1 MTRLANVAA
10 LGVAAAGV
18 SGVTTG
24 VILSSATD
32 ADRDEVLE
40 VAVTAAI
47 LAALVAAPAGLFT
60 D

>member
-1 MTRLANVAA
+1 MTKPGNVAA
-10 LGVAAAGV
+10 LGAAAAGV

-24 VILSSATD
+24 VILRSATD
-32 ADRDEVLE
+32 APRDEIAE

-47 LAALVAAPAGLFT
+47 LAALAAAPAGLLT

>member
-1 MTRLANVAA
+1 MTKLGNVAA
-10 LGVAAAGV
+10 LGAAAAGV

-24 VILSSATD
+24 VILRSATD
-32 ADRDEVLE
+32 APRREIAE

-47 LAALVAAPAGLFT
+47 LAALAAAPAGLLT